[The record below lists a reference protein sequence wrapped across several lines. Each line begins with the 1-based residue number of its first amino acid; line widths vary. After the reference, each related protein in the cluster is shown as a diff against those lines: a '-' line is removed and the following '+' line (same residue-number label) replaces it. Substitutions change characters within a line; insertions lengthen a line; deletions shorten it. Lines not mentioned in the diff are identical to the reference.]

1 MMQQHPT
8 FSEKNSLLK
17 IKIIENLDHCHYTG
31 KCRVINII
39 IKEKAKLFYMDTD
52 SFIVFVK
59 TNDIYKDIQDVE
71 ERFDTSNYELERSPS
86 NQKNKKFIA

>member
-1 MMQQHPT
+1 MMQQHAT

-39 IKEKAKLFYMDTD
+39 IKE
-52 SFIVFVK
+52 
-59 TNDIYKDIQDVE
+59 
-71 ERFDTSNYELERSPS
+71 TSN
-86 NQKNKKFIA
+86 A